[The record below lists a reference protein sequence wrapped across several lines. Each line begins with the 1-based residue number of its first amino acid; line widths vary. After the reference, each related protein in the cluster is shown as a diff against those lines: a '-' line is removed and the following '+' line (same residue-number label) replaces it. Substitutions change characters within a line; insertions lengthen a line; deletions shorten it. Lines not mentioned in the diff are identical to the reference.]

1 MGDNLE
7 ILAVITFR
15 GKVKNINMSLEQEED
30 TITEVAKVGLD
41 LFKSFESQ
49 EFCDFEIVCDDK
61 VIKCHKVV
69 LASRSPV
76 FRAMLL
82 HHMEESSKQKVE
94 PKNFDFDTM
103 YLVLKFMYRGEI
115 EHTLLTKHAETIF
128 KAADYYEIDDLKA
141 ACEKVLITQI
151 NIKNMLDMLVMADM
165 YKAGELKSATKK
177 LIVENSK
184 ELMEQKD
191 WKLRFGSSQS
201 LVFEVLESVIVKKD
215 N

>member
-1 MGDNLE
+1 M
-7 ILAVITFR
+7 ITFK
-15 GKVKNINMSLEQEED
+15 GKVRNISMSLDVEENVPN
-30 TITEVAKVGLD
+30 EVAKVGLD

-61 VIKCHKVV
+61 IIKCHKVV

-128 KAADYYEIDDLKA
+128 KAADYYEIEDLKK
-141 ACEKVLITQI
+141 ACEVVLVTQL
-151 NIKNMLDMLVMADM
+151 NIRNMLDMLVMADM
-165 YKAGELKSATKK
+165 YKANELKVAAKK
-177 LIVENSK
+177 LIVDNSK
-184 ELMEQKD
+184 ELMKQKD
-191 WKLRFGSSQS
+191 WKLRFGNSQS
-201 LVFEVLESVIVKKD
+201 LLFEVLESVIVKKD
-215 N
+215 A